1 MQMTKREKLLLGVV
15 SALLLMVLYYQF
27 VYVKQVDSIEE
38 KRVEKEQLESEYN
51 RVIQIISDIDERESE
66 LKMLNSNILDK
77 YEAFY
82 PAISQEHLILEID
95 KLLED
100 GGVVGDIVFSES
112 EIAAIDVIESSSEDA
127 EDSSLAVIANEY
139 KGLYETD
146 RVYEENTD
154 TITMEDEAK
163 ATTEQI
169 KVVIKFNASYSQLM
183 KFINFIDNYHR
194 KVIISDLSMEVIS
207 QSMLSGVMT
216 LEFYSVPKLDNE
228 DEENYL
234 LWQLE
239 NIYGKD
245 IPFSEAAATGTNNIL
260 EGAKDKKDFIVTVRS
275 INSELPALVIGK
287 ANDESRLSYIY
298 GDKNSKEDIQIN
310 FIEEEGTLKYRYSTS
325 TSSYPKGKSFK
336 EFTVNSNKIVIEV
349 NSESRIGSNDKAS
362 SEITIVND
370 TSKVVEVIIKNDD
383 ATNGRVNIISEGGT
397 VNVTKQ

>member
-27 VYVKQVDSIEE
+27 VYVKQVDIVKE

-51 RVIQIISDIDERESE
+51 RAIQIISNMDHRESE
-66 LKMLNSNILDK
+66 LKIINSNILDK
-77 YEAFY
+77 YEVFY
-82 PAISQEHLILEID
+82 PTISQEHIILEID

-100 GGVVGDIVFSES
+100 SGVEGDIVFSES
-112 EIAAIDVIESSSEDA
+112 EIAAIDVIKNSKDK
-127 EDSSLAVIANEY
+127 EDSSLAIIANKY
-139 KGLYETD
+139 KGLYESNE
-146 RVYEENTD
+146 VNEENS
-154 TITMEDEAK
+154 TIAAIEDGEK
-163 ATTEQI
+163 ATTEHI
-169 KVVIKFNASYSQLM
+169 KAVIKFNASYDQLM
-183 KFINFIDNYHR
+183 RFIRLIDNYHR

-325 TSSYPKGKSFK
+325 TSSYPKGQSFK
-336 EFTVNSNKIVIEV
+336 EFSVTSNKIVIEI
-349 NSESRIGSNDKAS
+349 NSESRVSSNDKS
-362 SEITIVND
+362 SAQINIVNN

>member
-169 KVVIKFNASYSQLM
+169 KVVIKFNASYNQLM

-194 KVIISDLSMEVIS
+194 KVIIADLSMEVIS

>member
-100 GGVVGDIVFSES
+100 SGVVGDIVFSES

-169 KVVIKFNASYSQLM
+169 KVVIKFNASYNQLM

-194 KVIISDLSMEVIS
+194 KVIIADLSMEVIS